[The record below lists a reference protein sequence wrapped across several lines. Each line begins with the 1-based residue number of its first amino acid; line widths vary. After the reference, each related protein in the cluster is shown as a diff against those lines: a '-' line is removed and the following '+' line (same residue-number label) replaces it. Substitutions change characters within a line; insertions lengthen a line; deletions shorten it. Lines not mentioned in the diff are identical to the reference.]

1 MNQPGKQL
9 LSKYSEL
16 KQYLASLEKAAVA
29 FSGGVDSTFL
39 LYAAKEALGENVLAV
54 TSSSPF
60 FPARELEA
68 TRAFCREQG
77 IRHRI
82 VENPEVLENEEIA
95 RNPVNRCYL
104 CKHEIFENLLD
115 LCRQEGIGEIVEGSN
130 LDDEG
135 DYRPGMK
142 AIQELGIRSPLRQT
156 GFTKEEIRILAR
168 YLGLPVWNKPS
179 SACLASRIPYG
190 DEISEEKL
198 RMSDQAEQLL
208 LDLGFRQL
216 RVRGHGTIARIE
228 LEPSAFTTIL
238 KEDIREKVYQAFRDI
253 GFSYVTLDLLGYR
266 TGSLNESLSTTEQTI
281 E

>member
-60 FPARELEA
+60 FPARELET

-82 VENPEVLENEEIA
+82 MENPEVLENEEIT

-198 RMSDQAEQLL
+198 RMIDQAEQLL

-266 TGSLNESLSTTEQTI
+266 TGSLNESLSTRELTV
-281 E
+281 

>member
-60 FPARELEA
+60 FPARELET
-68 TRAFCREQG
+68 TRSFCREQG

-82 VENPEVLENEEIA
+82 MENPEVLENEEIT

-198 RMSDQAEQLL
+198 RMIDQAEQLL

-216 RVRGHGTIARIE
+216 RVRGHGMIARIE